1 MPGHAQR
8 VLPAVALQVQQTPSR
23 KQLAAATGAHYNAR
37 YTIMSDLMTGTDLAS
52 AAIDA
57 LQPAADK
64 QPSPQNRALA
74 ERLRA
79 RIVGVLLRKFR
90 LAAQCAP
97 EECANFLQVTPEQF
111 AAWECGEEAPS
122 LPELELLASF
132 LQGAPTPDRQND
144 YLLLRQ
150 RIIGVLLQKACLD
163 ADADAARTTM
173 QPDRLSAYELGE
185 RAIPM
190 TDLSELAQALGLEL
204 SAFLEAA
211 ETRRP
216 FSTISAAQSS
226 DDSATA
232 FSDFAADRQN
242 AAIIRLA
249 MAFRHIRADDLHRI
263 ADALFA
269 IINARAEGGPAESNA
284 AS

>member
-1 MPGHAQR
+1 
-8 VLPAVALQVQQTPSR
+8 
-23 KQLAAATGAHYNAR
+23 
-37 YTIMSDLMTGTDLAS
+37 MTGTDLAS

-57 LQPAADK
+57 LQPAANQ
-64 QPSPQNRALA
+64 QPSPQNRNLA
-74 ERLRA
+74 ECLRA

-97 EECANFLQVTPEQF
+97 EECANFLQVPPEQF
-111 AAWECGEEAPS
+111 EAWEYGEEAPS

-150 RIIGVLLQKACLD
+150 RIIGVLLQKARLHG
-163 ADADAARTTM
+163 DADAARTTM

-204 SAFLEAA
+204 SAFLEAT
-211 ETRRP
+211 ENRRP

-226 DDSATA
+226 NDSATA
-232 FSDFAADRQN
+232 LSDFAADRQN

-269 IINARAEGGPAESNA
+269 IINARAEGGLAESNA